1 MHDILLAGDIIK
13 INSMFGKDF
22 NPNTITPDNGC
33 YFGLSHDPESAAL
46 VLLSAPWDTTTSLR
60 SGSSYAP
67 DAIIEV
73 SRYVDFYEPLA
84 PNSWQKGIATAPID
98 YSIQDLSHRL
108 RSDAERV
115 INLHDELGMSVIDNL
130 MYERRLRRVNE
141 GSVEVNNNIF
151 QQASNWLSK
160 DKIVGLVGGDQSVT
174 YGIVRAMG
182 YKYEKLGLLHID
194 SKCDMREAFQG
205 FDFSHASTMFNI
217 MRDVPQVDKLV
228 SVGVQEFSPIEWER
242 VSNNGRIK
250 VFTAQQMWSDQFEG
264 TPWSKIVDDIIAEL
278 PDHVYISLDIDGLM
292 NECSPNKGHM
302 TAGGLNFHQVIYLMD
317 RIITSGRRI
326 VGFDLTE
333 VSPNIENKADMRIVA
348 RLLFKMCSIA
358 LKGVDTP
365 AIM

>member
-1 MHDILLAGDIIK
+1 
-13 INSMFGKDF
+13 MFGKDF

-130 MYERRLRRVNE
+130 MYDRRLRRVNE

-160 DKIVGLVGGDQSVT
+160 DKI
-174 YGIVRAMG
+174 
-182 YKYEKLGLLHID
+182 
-194 SKCDMREAFQG
+194 SK
-205 FDFSHASTMFNI
+205 
-217 MRDVPQVDKLV
+217 KK
-228 SVGVQEFSPIEWER
+228 
-242 VSNNGRIK
+242 SN
-250 VFTAQQMWSDQFEG
+250 E
-264 TPWSKIVDDIIAEL
+264 EL
-278 PDHVYISLDIDGLM
+278 P
-292 NECSPNKGHM
+292 N
-302 TAGGLNFHQVIYLMD
+302 
-317 RIITSGRRI
+317 I
-326 VGFDLTE
+326 VK
-333 VSPNIENKADMRIVA
+333 SHSSIVL
-348 RLLFKMCSIA
+348 RKLY
-358 LKGVDTP
+358 GVDMKLQ
-365 AIM
+365 ANKQKY